1 MREQEAP
8 SLQDL
13 LDHIADLG
21 RIVARQGTSLDHL
34 VDDSRAAAARTRSAA
49 DVPLLVDLLAL
60 YVDAVRCAQTA
71 RSRRE
76 RAGFA
81 ALGSGLERIIAGRGG
96 TLVMPARGTAFDPAT
111 MEAAAVVG
119 TDDAALDRT
128 VDELL
133 EPGLWLTE
141 IGRSVRSARVAVK
154 QHKPSADGPR
164 LTSPVNRPQ
173 Q

>member
-1 MREQEAP
+1 MPEQDEP

-13 LDHIADLG
+13 LDQLSDLG
-21 RIVARQGTSLDHL
+21 RIVARQGASLDRL
-34 VDDSRAAAARTRSAA
+34 VDDSRAAAALARSAA

-76 RAGFA
+76 RAGFDALA
-81 ALGSGLERIIAGRGG
+81 AGIQRLVVGRGG
-96 TLVMPARGTAFDPAT
+96 SLVTPAPGTPFDAAT
-111 MEAAAVVG
+111 MEAATVVS

-141 IGRSVRSARVAVK
+141 IGRSVRSAKVAVR
-154 QHKPSADGPR
+154 QRGG
-164 LTSPVNRPQ
+164 
-173 Q
+173 